1 MDQTVVDVTDIPAAA
16 IGDEVVLLGSQG
28 GLSIDAWDI
37 ADLTGSIPWEV
48 LCAISARVP
57 RRLVS

>member
-1 MDQTVVDVTDIPAAA
+1 VDVTDIPGVG
-16 IGDEVVLLGSQG
+16 IGDEAVLIGSQDG
-28 GLSIDAWDI
+28 PCITAWDI

-57 RRLVS
+57 RVVVS